1 MRAGSV
7 ILVAS
12 VSFCVGAPAQVARS
26 AIKGAMD
33 AISDQAQRD
42 IDMQR
47 ELELARKRAE
57 IEVEM
62 QRRIQEARVGTAPP
76 SNLLAEQARMQD
88 KNPQWQKILA
98 SNAYRTWMG
107 TRPMTYQE
115 VCRTAQIAPVLT
127 SCIDD
132 FFNAAIL
139 QVK

>member
-1 MRAGSV
+1 MRASAV

-12 VSFCVGAPAQVARS
+12 VIFCVGAPAQVRS
-26 AIKGAMD
+26 AIKGALD
-33 AISDQAQRD
+33 IISDQAQRD

-57 IEVEM
+57 IEVET
-62 QRRIQEARVGTAPP
+62 QRRVQEARIGTAPP
-76 SNLLAEQARMQD
+76 SNLSAEQAKMQD

-115 VCRTAQIAPVLT
+115 VCRTTQVAPVLT
-127 SCIDD
+127 SCIED
-132 FFNAAIL
+132 FFNTAIL
-139 QVK
+139 HVK